1 MKRATPPSAVGLSP
15 SVVHQLREAI
25 GDKFVL
31 TDPDE
36 LLVYE
41 ADALTIHK
49 HIPVAVVIPGTAE
62 EVAACVRILAA
73 EKIPFTPR
81 GAGTGL
87 SGGALSLHGA
97 VIFELATGRLPFG
110 GRRL

>member
-1 MKRATPPSAVGLSP
+1 MKAQPTNQVLTLEPAVIEELRAV
-15 SVVHQLREAI
+15 I
-25 GDKFVL
+25 GKANVL

-49 HIPVAVVIPGTAE
+49 HIPSAVVIPGTAE
-62 EVAACVRILAA
+62 EVAAVVKILAS
-73 EKIPFTPR
+73 KRIPFAPR

-87 SGGALSLHGA
+87 SGGALSVARCGNPGA
-97 VIFELATGRLPFG
+97 RTAKPNSENRL
-110 GRRL
+110 